1 MNVLYKISLTV
12 CLFLMPMV
20 GFGQTRNISGVVLED
35 TDKGAFPVVGAGVMV
50 KGTSNGTVT
59 AEDGS
64 FSISVSAKDI
74 LEISSLGYETKELT
88 VSGRSYYEIYMEP
101 ETMML
106 DQLVVVGYG
115 SMKKSDLATSI
126 TSVNTE
132 DMKIFPSS
140 SAAEMLRGRA
150 AGVTVT
156 SGSGRPGS
164 VPSIQIRG
172 TRSISASNTP
182 LYVIDR
188 VRHDQCR

>member
-12 CLFLMPMV
+12 CLFLMSMV
-20 GFGQTRNISGVVLED
+20 GFGQTRDISGVVLED

-88 VSGRSYYEIYMEP
+88 VSGRSYYEIYIEP
-101 ETMML
+101 EIMML

-126 TSVNTE
+126 TSVNTK

-140 SAAEMLRGRA
+140 SAAEMLRGRCHCHKRL
-150 AGVTVT
+150 GS
-156 SGSGRPGS
+156 SGFRAFYSDS
-164 VPSIQIRG
+164 WYKVD
-172 TRSISASNTP
+172 ISKQYSS
-182 LYVIDR
+182 LC
-188 VRHDQCR
+188 H